1 MPTGTAEAI
10 ALPQITSVTILGVL
24 GGFIPLLQPLLLG
37 ALAETG
43 RIDASSIGWVAMA
56 EGLAS
61 AVGTGIASAALK
73 PVHLRFVLVMALT
86 IALAMN
92 VMTMQVT
99 GVLPLV
105 AIRLCHGV
113 TCGILIWILV
123 TMLTRIPSPARLLA
137 IYGTAMSGSALL
149 FAYILAAFLLPR
161 YGATSGYAL
170 IAVLD
175 VLGLLLLPLT
185 PRGFVFVAGAKG
197 PGLPEGRGLLA
208 LLAVFCHFAGLLS
221 VWVYAQPIGV
231 GLGNSIATSRL
242 AISAAIAAQIIGGVC
257 ATVFAPRL
265 KALPALI
272 MCIGLAAVGVGLI
285 RVGGEIGL
293 IGGLSLMGLTW
304 MFGGSLHMP
313 FLLQADPSKRA
324 GLQMSTAQSLGA
336 AAGPAMAAVMAGT
349 FGATSVLIVGAVQF
363 GAAAI
368 LAFASLGYKRG
379 PAEEIEI

>member
-1 MPTGTAEAI
+1 MGVGTDKAI
-10 ALPQITSVTILGVL
+10 ALPQIVSVTVLGVL

-37 ALAETG
+37 ALAEAG
-43 RIDASSIGWVAMA
+43 RIDASNIGWVAMA

-73 PVHLRFVLVMALT
+73 PVRLRFVLGVALSV
-86 IALAMN
+86 ALAMN
-92 VMTMQVT
+92 VLTLQVT

-113 TCGILIWILV
+113 TCGILIWIMV
-123 TMLTRIPSPARLLA
+123 TMLTRIPGPARLLA
-137 IYGTAMSGSALL
+137 IYGTALSGSALL
-149 FAYILAAFLLPR
+149 FAYILAAFLLPL

-170 IAVLD
+170 IAILD
-175 VLGLLLLPLT
+175 VLGLLLLPLV
-185 PRGFVFVAGAKG
+185 PLGFAPVAGAKG
-197 PGLPEGRGLLA
+197 PGLPEGRGLVA

-221 VWVYAQPIGV
+221 IWVYAQPIGV
-231 GLGNSIATSRL
+231 GLGNAVATSRL
-242 AISAAIAAQIIGGVC
+242 AISAAIAAQIIGGLC

-272 MCIGLAAVGVGLI
+272 TCVGLASVGLGLI

-336 AAGPAMAAVMAGT
+336 AAGPAMAAVAAGA
-349 FGATSVLIVGAVQF
+349 FGATSVLIVGALLF

-368 LAFASLGYKRG
+368 LAFASLAHK
-379 PAEEIEI
+379 PAL